1 MAQQQNHIFYK
12 WGGGVE
18 PDLPRVDHATDEFLV
33 TESGEELVD
42 AAAGAAVTNLGHSVP
57 GIEQIF
63 ESQSADVSYLSLSH
77 FSHDAPEQLART
89 LASRSPGDLEKVF
102 FTNSGSEANEAAFK
116 LAREYFRARGKT
128 EKSVVVSRWQS
139 YHGATFGA
147 LSATGNT
154 LRRRGFE
161 PYLTDWEHISP
172 AYPYR
177 WSFDG
182 TDEEQA
188 RAAAR
193 ELETTIRQ
201 RGPETVAAFVAEP
214 VGGASIP
221 AAAPHPAYYEEI
233 RAICDE
239 YDVLFIADEV
249 MTGFGRTGPLFA
261 MERYGV
267 TPDMMTLGKGLTGG
281 YTPMS
286 AVLVSDAVAD
296 EFARNDVSF
305 AHGHTFAGNP
315 LSAAVANFVVER
327 YTDGVLEQG
336 RARGAQLVSELDA
349 LRDHPMVGDFRAVGP
364 MVGLEFVADRAS
376 KAPFDPELKVYEQ
389 VYDAALDRGV
399 YTYPGRG
406 SVDGVAG
413 DHLMLAPPLTLSK
426 ASVSR
431 IATAVEA
438 AVEAV
443 YDRVSHAT
451 TAR

>member
-1 MAQQQNHIFYK
+1 MAQQNHIFYK
-12 WGGGVE
+12 WGGGIE
-18 PDLPRVDHATDEFLV
+18 PDLPRVDHAEDEFLV
-33 TESGEELVD
+33 TDDGERLID

-63 ESQSADVSYLSLSH
+63 ETQSADVSYLSLSH
-77 FSHDAPEQLART
+77 FSHDAPESLART
-89 LASRSPGDLEKVF
+89 LATRAPGDLSKVF
-102 FTNSGSEANEAAFK
+102 YTNSGSEANEAAFK
-116 LAREYFRARGKT
+116 LAREYFRARGQT
-128 EKSVVVSRWQS
+128 DKSVVVSRWQS

-177 WSFDG
+177 WSYDG
-182 TDEEQA
+182 TPEEQA

-221 AAAPHPAYYEEI
+221 AAAPHPSYYEEI

-261 MERYGV
+261 MENYGV
-267 TPDMMTLGKGLTGG
+267 VPDMMTLGKGLTSG

-286 AVLVSDAVAD
+286 AVLINDRIAD
-296 EFARNDVSF
+296 EFEQTGASF
-305 AHGHTFAGNP
+305 AHGHTFSGNP
-315 LSAAVANFVVER
+315 LSAAVADFVVEK
-327 YTDGVLEQG
+327 YTDGVLETG
-336 RARGAQLVSELDA
+336 KKRGEQLTGELGH
-349 LRDHPMVGDFRAVGP
+349 LRNHPMVGDFRAMGP
-364 MVGLEFVADRAS
+364 MVGIEFVAD
-376 KAPFDPELKVYEQ
+376 KETKEPFDPSKKVYKQ
-389 VYDAALDRGV
+389 VYDAALERGV
-399 YTYPGRG
+399 YTYPGKG
-406 SVDGVAG
+406 SVDGLAG
-413 DHLMLAPPLTLSK
+413 DHLMLSPPLTLSEE
-426 ASVSR
+426 SVTK
-431 IATAVEA
+431 IATAVEGA
-438 AVEAV
+438 IEDV
-443 YDRVSHAT
+443 YRRLNPEV
-451 TAR
+451 TA

>member
-1 MAQQQNHIFYK
+1 MAQHNHIFYK
-12 WGGGVE
+12 WGGGIE
-18 PDLPRVDHATDEFLV
+18 PDLPRVDHAHDEFLV
-33 TESGEELVD
+33 TEDGEKLID

-57 GIEQIF
+57 GIEEIF
-63 ESQSADVSYLSLSH
+63 ESQSAEVSYLSLSH
-77 FSHDAPEQLART
+77 FSHDAPEDLART
-89 LASRSPGDLEKVF
+89 LATRAPGDLSKVF

-116 LAREYFRARGKT
+116 LAREYFRARGKP

-161 PYLTDWEHISP
+161 PFLTDWEHISP

-182 TDEEQA
+182 TPEEQA

-201 RGPETVAAFVAEP
+201 RGPDTVAAFVAEP

-221 AAAPHPAYYEEI
+221 AAAPHPVYYKEI
-233 RAICDE
+233 RDICDE

-261 MERYGV
+261 MEHYGV
-267 TPDMMTLGKGLTGG
+267 TPDMMSLGKGLTSG

-286 AVLVSDAVAD
+286 AVLVNDKVAD
-296 EFARNDVSF
+296 EFAREDVSF

-315 LSAAVANFVVER
+315 LSAAVANFVVEQ
-327 YTDGVLEQG
+327 YTDGVLE
-336 RARGAQLVSELDA
+336 RGQQRGQQLASELA
-349 LRDHPMVGDFRAVGP
+349 PLADHPMVGDFRAIGP
-364 MVGLEFVADRAS
+364 MVGLEFVAD
-376 KAPFDPELKVYEQ
+376 KDTKEPFDPSQKVYKQ

-399 YTYPGRG
+399 YTYPGKG

-413 DHLMLAPPLTLSK
+413 DHLMLSPPLTLSES
-426 ASVSR
+426 SVSR
-431 IATAVEA
+431 IAEAVEGA
-438 AVEAV
+438 IEDV
-443 YDRVSHAT
+443 YSRVHPGV
-451 TAR
+451 TA

>member
-1 MAQQQNHIFYK
+1 MAQQNHIFYK
-12 WGGGVE
+12 WGGGIE
-18 PDLPRVDHATDEFLV
+18 PDLPRVDHAEDEFLV
-33 TESGEELVD
+33 TDDGERLID

-63 ESQSADVSYLSLSH
+63 ETQSAEVSYLSLSH
-77 FSHDAPEQLART
+77 FSHDAPEELART
-89 LASRSPGDLEKVF
+89 LASRAPGDLSKVF
-102 FTNSGSEANEAAFK
+102 YTNSGSEANEAAFK
-116 LAREYFRARGKT
+116 LAREYSRARGKAD
-128 EKSVVVSRWQS
+128 KSVVVSRWQS

-161 PYLTDWEHISP
+161 PYLSDWEHISP

-177 WSFDG
+177 WSYDG
-182 TDEEQA
+182 TPEEQA

-221 AAAPHPAYYEEI
+221 AAAPHPAYYQEI

-261 MERYGV
+261 MEHYGV
-267 TPDMMTLGKGLTGG
+267 VPDMITLGKGLTSG

-286 AVLVSDAVAD
+286 AVLVSGQIAE
-296 EFARNDVSF
+296 EFHEAGASF

-315 LSAAVANFVVER
+315 LSAAVANFVVEK
-327 YTDGVLEQG
+327 YTDGVLETGQ
-336 RARGAQLVSELDA
+336 RRGEQLADELGG
-349 LRDHPMVGDFRAVGP
+349 LRDHPMVGDFRAKGP
-364 MVGLEFVADRAS
+364 MIGLEFVADRET
-376 KAPFDPELKVYEQ
+376 KEPFDPSKNVYKQ
-389 VYDAALDRGV
+389 VYDAALERGV
-399 YTYPGRG
+399 YTYPGKG
-406 SVDGVAG
+406 SVDGLAG
-413 DHLMLAPPLTLSK
+413 DHIMLSPPLTLSEE
-426 ASVSR
+426 SVSK
-431 IATAVEA
+431 IANAVEGA
-438 AVEAV
+438 IDDV
-443 YDRVSHAT
+443 YRRMNPEV
-451 TAR
+451 TA